1 MERPS
6 ALGYEPQ
13 AQTEVPP
20 LHWHSDLEANGDVP
34 PTGLAASTRAY
45 AKIIADVNKLNLK
58 DLVRP

>member
-13 AQTEVPP
+13 AQTEVPLCIGIP
-20 LHWHSDLEANGDVP
+20 ISK
-34 PTGLAASTRAY
+34 PTAMFPQQDWRRRLAY